1 MVKGQSLQL
10 MMLEKLDRHRQKNET
25 DYHLTLY
32 TKTNSKRLK
41 DLNVRPET
49 IKFLE

>member
-10 MMLEKLDRHRQKNET
+10 MMLEKLDTGRRTKL

-41 DLNVRPET
+41 DLNARPET
-49 IKFLE
+49 IKVLE